1 MPKGDAVMAS
11 TVKTRR
17 DEMISRTVD
26 RIRLIEKDKGVTRET
41 LEDIKAVMLEL
52 AAHIEVFPEEDF
64 VLEKDDKGNFPIYR
78 LAEDD
83 DHRFALYMSTSIGAK
98 DVPPHDH
105 TTWAVIVSVQGTE
118 ENRFYEKIGDY
129 SVPGQGQIRQCGG
142 TTVCPGVGVCLM
154 PEDVHSI
161 HPRNERPALILHMY
175 GRALDHL
182 PNRVTFNMAE
192 GTYKVFPASPNIR
205 EAR

>member
-1 MPKGDAVMAS
+1 MESAVKAQRHDMVSQA
-11 TVKTRR
+11 
-17 DEMISRTVD
+17 IACIRT
-26 RIRLIEKDKGVTRET
+26 IEKDKGVTSEA
-41 LEDIKAVMLEL
+41 LEDIKAVMLGL
-52 AAHIEVFPEEDF
+52 ASHTDIFPEADF
-64 VLEKDDKGNFPIYR
+64 HPEPNEKGMFPVYR

-118 ENRFYEKIGDY
+118 ENRFYERVGDY
-129 SVPGQGQIRQCGG
+129 SVAGNGQVQQVGGETVRPG
-142 TTVCPGVGVCLM
+142 TGVCLM
-154 PEDVHSI
+154 PDDIHSI

-182 PNRVTFNMAE
+182 PNRVTYNMAE
-192 GTYKVFPASPNIR
+192 GTYKVFPATPNIID
-205 EAR
+205 AR